1 MSQTKTSKANIL
13 VIEDEDLIRT
23 LSIQMLNRLGYSVHG
38 APDGFEAIAYYEKN
52 WANIDIIILDLIMPL
67 LSGEETYQ
75 KLKEINP
82 NLNVIIASGYNIESE
97 EIAYLVKSESVH
109 FIQKPYNM
117 KSLNEKI
124 EEALERVTTQ

>member
-1 MSQTKTSKANIL
+1 MSDAGKSKANIL

-23 LSIQMLNRLGYSVHG
+23 LSIQMLKRLGYSVHG
-38 APDGFEAIAYYEKN
+38 VADGFAAITYYEEN
-52 WANIDIIILDLIMPL
+52 WENIDIIVLDLIMPL
-67 LSGEETYQ
+67 LSGEETYH
-75 KLKEINP
+75 KLKDINP

-97 EIAYLVKSESVH
+97 EISQLVKDHSVY

-124 EEALERVTTQ
+124 EEALKRDAV